1 MGFGAGADAYDRF
14 MGRFSRPL
22 ARRVVELLDVRPG
35 QRAVDVGCG
44 PGVVTEVLVEA
55 LGADVVSAVDPT
67 EPFVAA
73 VRERLPGVDVRLGGA
88 EDLPFDDDAFDVAV
102 ASLVVTFMADP
113 VAGLTEMRRVTRPGG
128 RVAVSVWDHVHDRGA
143 ASTFWRAVRDV
154 DTGRVSESSDL
165 LWVEEH
171 VEDLC
176 AAAGVVDLHTQEVDV
191 TLTFSSF
198 AEWWDPFLLAVGPA
212 GAYLASL
219 DDDVREAVRQ
229 RAAERFGPPPFE
241 VTATAIVVLGTAA

>member
-1 MGFGAGADAYDRF
+1 

-44 PGVVTEVLVEA
+44 PGVVTEVLVET
-55 LGADVVSAVDPT
+55 LGADAVSAVDPT

-113 VAGLTEMRRVTRPGG
+113 VAGLNEMRRVTRPGG

-143 ASTFWRAVRDV
+143 ASTFWQAVRDV

-171 VEDLC
+171 VAELC
-176 AAAGVVDLHTQEVDV
+176 ATAGFVDLRVEEVPV
-191 TLTFSSF
+191 TLTFASF
-198 AEWWDPFLLAVGPA
+198 AQWWDPFLLAVGPA
-212 GAYLASL
+212 GAYLATL
-219 DDDVREAVRQ
+219 DDDVREAVRR
-229 RAAERFGPPPFE
+229 RAAERFGPPPF
-241 VTATAIVVLGTAA
+241 VVAATAIVVLGTAA